1 MVRPRGPIYCAL
13 RAPTPS
19 GRTTVVI
26 IKTVDWHL
34 NSFGLSTVFRVDP
47 HSYLENDPAAR
58 DRLNALV
65 GREFTTLQ
73 DACQRAFQAQTAPAS
88 CGRPRCLA
96 AARRMNRSR

>member
-34 NSFGLSTVFRVDP
+34 NSFGLSAVFRVDP

-58 DRLNALV
+58 DRLNALA
-65 GREFTTLQ
+65 GERCTK
-73 DACQRAFQAQTAPAS
+73 RADV
-88 CGRPRCLA
+88 
-96 AARRMNRSR
+96 

>member
-65 GREFTTLQ
+65 SREFTTLQ
-73 DACQRAFQAQTAPAS
+73 DACQRALRGHLPEGVAWQASVGTRLSVKP
-88 CGRPRCLA
+88 
-96 AARRMNRSR
+96 

>member
-1 MVRPRGPIYCAL
+1 MRRLPFVAAATTMVRPHGPIYCAL

-26 IKTVDWHL
+26 TKTVDWHL

-58 DRLNALV
+58 DRLNALA
-65 GREFTTLQ
+65 GERCTK
-73 DACQRAFQAQTAPAS
+73 RADV
-88 CGRPRCLA
+88 
-96 AARRMNRSR
+96 